1 MSESLSLANVR
12 VFTQSA
18 IRIEGASGTVV
29 YLDPFRLTDAESAH
43 DADYLLIT
51 HAHYDHLSPDD
62 AARVMGEKTVLVA
75 PASMAAD
82 VAGLGA
88 AETRLVSAGEKVE
101 LPGLVVEAVAAYNV
115 EPERLGMHPRENG
128 WLGYVLT
135 VDDDPTRYYCAGDTD
150 QNPDNEVVS
159 CDVALVPVGG
169 TYTMDARQ
177 AADFVNALRPRV
189 AAPIHYGSI
198 VGSYADFD
206 AFAAGVD
213 PAIEVVRKLER

>member
-1 MSESLSLANVR
+1 MSEDLSLSNVR

-18 IRIEGASGTVV
+18 IRIEGAGGTVV
-29 YLDPFRLTDAESAH
+29 YLDPFRLTDDESAH

-51 HAHYDHLSPDD
+51 HAHYDHLSPED
-62 AARVMGEKTVLVA
+62 AARVMGEKTALVA
-75 PASMAAD
+75 PASMAED

-88 AETRLVSAGEKVE
+88 AQTRLVRAGEKVE

-115 EPERLGMHPRENG
+115 EPERLGMHPRGNG

-135 VDDDPTRYYCAGDTD
+135 VDGGPTRYYCAGDTD
-150 QNPDNEVVS
+150 QNPDNEAVS

-177 AADFVNALRPRV
+177 AADFVNVLRPRV
-189 AAPIHYGSI
+189 AVPIHYGSI

-206 AFAAGVD
+206 AFAAAVD
-213 PAIEVVRKLER
+213 PAVEVVRKLER